1 MSLINRR
8 DMLAASAGAA
18 AFLAG
23 LPLAG
28 RSAFA
33 AEQPALPIPS
43 ELRPGPNGEVRLN
56 VGPSSVEFL
65 SGVKTPTFGINGPYL
80 GPAIRARSGETLQMH
95 VHNGLAQDLTM
106 HWHGLKIPGRVDGGP
121 YNIIEP
127 GGNWNIDLPVDQPA
141 ATCWFHPHIYPT
153 TAELVIK
160 GLAGLF
166 LIDDEQADALPLPS
180 TWGVDDIPVIIQDR
194 HFNADGSFFHR
205 FNLAAVTTGYIG
217 DVALV
222 NGAIYPQAKTARGWI
237 RLRLLNGSNARSYRL
252 ALSDDRPFFVIASD
266 GGLLEEPVRLN
277 ELTMYAG
284 ERYEVLVD
292 ARSGDPFELV
302 TRPVSQLAMNL
313 PPFDRLLPL
322 ATFVPEGADG
332 AGRLPDALVSLEPLD
347 ADLPPVSRNFV
358 MNMNLDDQGMK
369 LFKEAGLMEM
379 NKTGK
384 SDAETVRKVRA
395 LLYDAPPLS
404 REQQLS
410 ANAVDGKSFVLG
422 EVSGD
427 APMGVNIRWRISE
440 GDDRMLHP
448 VHIHGCQFRLLSIS
462 GNQPPAHMRG
472 WKDIAPVEKGGF
484 CDIQVA
490 FHHPASREHPFML
503 HCHILEH
510 EDSGMMTDFSVS

>member
-1 MSLINRR
+1 MINRR
-8 DMLAASAGAA
+8 EMLAASAGAA
-18 AFLAG
+18 ALLAG
-23 LPLAG
+23 SPLAR

-33 AEQPALPIPS
+33 AERPALPIPR

-56 VGPSSVEFL
+56 ASPSSVEFL

-80 GPAIRARSGETLQMH
+80 GPAIRARSGETLQMR

-106 HWHGLKIPGRVDGGP
+106 HWHGLKIPGDVDGSP
-121 YNIIEP
+121 YNIIRP
-127 GGNWNIDLPVDQPA
+127 GANWDIALPIDQHA
-141 ATCWFHPHIYPT
+141 ATCWFHPHVYPA

-166 LIDDEQADALPLPS
+166 LIDDEQSDALPLPS

-194 HFNADGSFFHR
+194 HFNSDGAFFHR
-205 FNLAAVTTGYIG
+205 FNLAAVTTGYVE
-217 DVALV
+217 DVALI
-222 NGAIYPQAKTARGWI
+222 NGAVYPQAKTARGWI

-252 ALSDDRPFFVIASD
+252 AISDDRPFFVIASD
-266 GGLLEEPVRLN
+266 GGLLEEPVRLS

-292 ARSGDPFELV
+292 ARNGNPFELV

-313 PPFDRLLPL
+313 PPFDTDLPL
-322 ATFVPEGADG
+322 VTFVPDGADG
-332 AGRLPDALVSLEPLD
+332 RGRLPDALVPLEPLD
-347 ADLPPVSRNFV
+347 VNLPPVSRNFV

-369 LFKEAGLMEM
+369 LFREAGLMAM
-379 NKTGK
+379 NKSGK
-384 SDAETVRKVRA
+384 SDAETLRKVRA
-395 LLYDAPPLS
+395 LLYDGPPLS
-404 REQQLS
+404 LSQQLS
-410 ANAVDGKSFVLG
+410 ANAVNGKSFALN
-422 EVSGD
+422 EVSD
-427 APMGVNIRWRISE
+427 NAPIGVNLRWRLSE

-462 GNQPPAHMRG
+462 GKQPPAHMRG

-490 FHHPASREHPFML
+490 FRHPASRQYPFML

-510 EDSGMMTDFSVS
+510 EDSGMMTDFTVS